1 MNKQRPVLLIV
12 AVVLAIALGGL
23 GVIAGCMGVFSG
35 ALQGSM
41 LEMQSQLAQGNPA
54 MEAQLAPQRAMIEAQ
69 AAFQIPMLV
78 GAFFNLIASLLLIVG
93 AGLLAGLKRSGGMIL
108 IGAAVMCLLV
118 DLYNGALGMY
128 MQAQMQDAMQAAVAQ
143 MGQMPGQDPAM
154 LGAAMNAGSTIG
166 VVMAVVM
173 IAIKMVVYAVDVWAA
188 RDASVQNLLS

>member
-41 LEMQSQLAQGNPA
+41 MEMQQQLAQGNPA
-54 MEAQLAPQRAMIEAQ
+54 MQAQLEPQRAMFEAQ

-78 GAFFNLIASLLLIVG
+78 GAFFNVIASLLLIVG
-93 AGLLAGLKRSGGMIL
+93 AALLAGLKRSGAMIL
-108 IGAAVMCLLV
+108 IGAAVMCVLV

-143 MGQMPGQDPAM
+143 MGQMPGQDPAI

-166 VVMAVVM
+166 VLMAVVM
-173 IAIKMVVYAVDVWAA
+173 LAIKLVVYAVDVWAA
-188 RDASVQNLLS
+188 RDANVQNLLT